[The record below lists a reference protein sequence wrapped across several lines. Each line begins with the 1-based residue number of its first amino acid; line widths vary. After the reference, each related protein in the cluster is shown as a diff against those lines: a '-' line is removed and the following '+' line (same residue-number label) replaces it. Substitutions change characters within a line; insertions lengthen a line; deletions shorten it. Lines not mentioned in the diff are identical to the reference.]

1 MRITLDRNSSTPLSK
16 QICIR
21 IRELI
26 LSGELKNGERLPSTR
41 IMAKELKINRATV
54 AQAYKELI
62 HEGLVH
68 SGVGSGTYISYHAF
82 DNHDE
87 LDQSNYIPQ
96 LSEGIHSLWR
106 TSMEGLDFKLV
117 PEDTVNFATLI
128 PDENFFPIDEFTECL
143 NQTMKD
149 EGPSIL
155 QYSGTLGYPPLREFL
170 VERLKNQN
178 INRFLD
184 SIIHPSVE
192 DLDS

>member
-128 PDENFFPIDEFTECL
+128 PDENLDHSGVNSHLMHGFLHPRCYVHKTATFTCFYL
-143 NQTMKD
+143 
-149 EGPSIL
+149 
-155 QYSGTLGYPPLREFL
+155 
-170 VERLKNQN
+170 
-178 INRFLD
+178 NRFHGFSVHRRLIKKGNRQKEIP
-184 SIIHPSVE
+184 IIVN
-192 DLDS
+192 